1 MSTHE
6 GLSLTESTTAIS
18 EGAQAIDGHR
28 ARSRDLTKHEVPQPV
43 EVDRDLLTI
52 GLTELI
58 EHKGLYSPLISAD
71 LEDMRLDTE
80 LIQSLTVE
88 GRSRS
93 QPDKPHHTL
102 RVEDDLVRYRREV
115 ISLLVI
121 GVSVGDDE
129 LPRGAEV
136 LECLTQVCRRSHAP
150 TIALHI
156 EVDTSYAGVRL
167 RLTDAGEGL
176 RERDRLLV
184 RAHPRDEAREF
195 VRGDDLRDR
204 AKIDLQ
210 HAPIPD
216 LSRSRA

>member
-6 GLSLTESTTAIS
+6 GLCLTESSTAIS
-18 EGAQAIDGHR
+18 EGTQAVDGYR

-52 GLTELI
+52 GFTELI

-71 LEDMRLDTE
+71 LKDMRLDTE

-150 TIALHI
+150 TIALDI
-156 EVDTSYAGVRL
+156 EVDPSYAGVRL

-216 LSRSRA
+216 LGRSRP